1 MRSTR
6 PPPRLSIEQIQTA
19 VARHCRV
26 TLPDLISARRTA
38 DVVRLR
44 QIARF
49 LAKNLTPNSLPV
61 IGRIF
66 GGRDHTTVLH
76 AVRKIEALRMR
87 DKNLGCRTRRH
98 QARARGTACL
108 GPPHGSVAKY
118 ETSVIH
124 QQVEFAPKLV
134 MDREDG
140 PIDIADKAVAK
151 NDTRDLPIA
160 AATDIRQRVQAGN
173 HRGCASGLIAQR
185 LVGEFGQFH
194 HGLSNGRQRVLQLG
208 SSINRQSTKR
218 ACVARAAVDVDGRH
232 ARAS

>member
-87 DKNLGCRTRRH
+87 DKNLAAELDAIKRALVARLASVRRTGASRNMKH
-98 QARARGTACL
+98 Q
-108 GPPHGSVAKY
+108 
-118 ETSVIH
+118 
-124 QQVEFAPKLV
+124 
-134 MDREDG
+134 
-140 PIDIADKAVAK
+140 
-151 NDTRDLPIA
+151 
-160 AATDIRQRVQAGN
+160 
-173 HRGCASGLIAQR
+173 
-185 LVGEFGQFH
+185 
-194 HGLSNGRQRVLQLG
+194 
-208 SSINRQSTKR
+208 SSINKWNLRPSW
-218 ACVARAAVDVDGRH
+218 
-232 ARAS
+232 